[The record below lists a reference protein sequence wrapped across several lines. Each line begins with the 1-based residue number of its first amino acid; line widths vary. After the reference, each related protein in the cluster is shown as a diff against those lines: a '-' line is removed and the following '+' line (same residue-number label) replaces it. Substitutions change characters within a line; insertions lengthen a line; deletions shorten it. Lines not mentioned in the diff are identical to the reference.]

1 MRYSRSYPRVC
12 RPRSDSYREIP
23 SNLIRFESAQSRRLT
38 SKIDTDSAGRSR
50 FLSYVIQ
57 FAGWIIYRSGDTVLY
72 DTLAENL
79 KRLEI
84 DVALLPINSRSP
96 DRRVADNVTRFEL
109 WQIEIV
115 LHFGQP
121 LDLIS
126 LPR

>member
-12 RPRSDSYREIP
+12 QPRSDSYREIP

-57 FAGWIIYRSGDTVLY
+57 FAGWTIYHSGDTVLY

-96 DRRVADNVTRFEL
+96 DRRVADNVARL